1 MSIKEKFHNLASSG
15 LNKLSPS
22 ANLFFRYYTGLGSKG
37 LDLKDD
43 YLSKVREETKSA
55 DMQSGRFNEEFTDE
69 EGNRRMGK
77 RLSFLD
83 FPSNL
88 PRFGAVNPYGSGSKD
103 DIQTLGRF
111 QSTPQAGGKYVNIRD
126 TYDMVNP
133 QEDPDLVSGRFQP
146 IKGLQELGRGIGGA
160 LGRGTGAY
168 DFEVSP
174 KTRLARAAMYFT
186 PRKFKPF
193 DINIDLPMRGDINN
207 REIYKWLDLV
217 NRYN

>member
-1 MSIKEKFHNLASSG
+1 MSIKEKFQNLASSG

-22 ANLFFRYYTGLGSKG
+22 ANLFLRYYTGLGSEG

-43 YLSKVREETKSA
+43 YLSKVRESTKSA
-55 DMQSGRFNEEFTDE
+55 DELSGRFDEEFIDE
-69 EGNRRMGK
+69 KGDRVMGR

-83 FPSNL
+83 FPSDL
-88 PRFGAVNPYGSGSKD
+88 PRFGQVNPYGSGSKD
-103 DIQTLGRF
+103 VIQTLGRF

-146 IKGLQELGRGIGGA
+146 IKGLQELGRGIGGV
-160 LGRGTGAY
+160 LGKGTGSY

-193 DINIDLPMRGDINN
+193 DINIDIPMRGNINN
-207 REIYKWLDLV
+207 REIYK
-217 NRYN
+217 